1 MGKFYRLKGNSADPI
16 WVYSERGVLGYAF
29 STFVVESPAL
39 ILNGAINGDGTSLAE
54 AVGSP
59 SGHRV
64 LTEFDLGS
72 DGFGNPDAGLLIQTE
87 TRTSFVFIEGKAV
100 AFRQSWKQPPILT
113 TEEAQDLSDLDVRC
127 RGNSFNSSINGQLE
141 LRWRFVNSLRAAV
154 ACGQTL
160 VSEEHAPPPTALQQN
175 DRFYW
180 RRRLDPRPGIVRHW
194 RRVAM
199 DGLMPLWNVF
209 NQVDDFYLMAITR
222 DSTRPTALDE
232 LRLFDDQ
239 QTPLN
244 DVGKRVYWLAF
255 DDLAGLLEEVPTLEN
270 SDDNNRP

>member
-1 MGKFYRLKGNSADPI
+1 MAKFYRLKGNSADPI

-29 STFVVESPAL
+29 STFLVESPGL
-39 ILNGAINGDGTSLAE
+39 ILTSAINGNGTPLSD

-64 LTEFDLGS
+64 LTEFELGS
-72 DGFGNPDAGLLIQTE
+72 EGFGNPDVGLLIQTD

-100 AFRQSWKQPPILT
+100 AFRQSWKQPSTLT
-113 TEEAQDLSDLDVRC
+113 TTEAQGISDHDLDVRC
-127 RGNSFNSSINGQLE
+127 RSNSFNSSINGQLE
-141 LRWRFVNSLRAAV
+141 LRWRFVNSFRAA
-154 ACGQTL
+154 ATRGQTF
-160 VSEEHAPPPTALQQN
+160 VSEELVPPPTTLQQN

-180 RRRLDPRPGIVRHW
+180 RRRLDPRPGIVRDW

-222 DSTRPTALDE
+222 DSARPAALDE

-239 QTPLN
+239 QTPLK
-244 DVGKRVYWLAF
+244 DVGGRVYWLAF
-255 DDLAGLLEEVPTLEN
+255 DELAGLLEEVA
-270 SDDNNRP
+270 S